1 MRINR
6 LRAMLKEK
14 NIDLALIFSINET
27 PDTNLYYFTNYLG
40 IGVLA
45 VLQDKSFLLVP
56 EMEYEKALVAT
67 KGLRLK
73 VFKTEKKKKL
83 LETLSLHLKIP
94 EIKKIGIDEE
104 ICSVHLFKKLKK
116 AFKAKYVDVG
126 GVSSQIRMIKED
138 NEIID
143 IKRACEVT
151 DIIFK
156 KIYTRFTFK
165 TESEVKEFIKEE
177 FSKYNC
183 EMAFPPIVASGINS
197 CQPHYVGNEK
207 IKRGFLLLDFGA
219 KYKSYCSD
227 MTRMLYV
234 GIPNK
239 KELKDYAL
247 VLNTLSAC
255 EEAVEKT
262 KKYSSLFNLSLKNLD
277 TKSKFF
283 THSLGHGIGLDV
295 HEMPSLNLEDKT
307 IIQNNIPFTIEPGIY
322 FPKRYGIRIEDTMV
336 LINNKLQVLTRSKK
350 EFVIIHK
357 LY

>member
-1 MRINR
+1 
-6 LRAMLKEK
+6 
-14 NIDLALIFSINET
+14 
-27 PDTNLYYFTNYLG
+27 
-40 IGVLA
+40 
-45 VLQDKSFLLVP
+45 
-56 EMEYEKALVAT
+56 
-67 KGLRLK
+67 
-73 VFKTEKKKKL
+73 
-83 LETLSLHLKIP
+83 
-94 EIKKIGIDEE
+94 
-104 ICSVHLFKKLKK
+104 
-116 AFKAKYVDVG
+116 
-126 GVSSQIRMIKED
+126 
-138 NEIID
+138 
-143 IKRACEVT
+143 
-151 DIIFK
+151 
-156 KIYTRFTFK
+156 
-165 TESEVKEFIKEE
+165 
-177 FSKYNC
+177 
-183 EMAFPPIVASGINS
+183 
-197 CQPHYVGNEK
+197 
-207 IKRGFLLLDFGA
+207 
-219 KYKSYCSD
+219 
-227 MTRMLYV
+227 MLYV